1 MPMGSP
7 PLAQFKRSDKMF
19 KYRSINDQ
27 LIEERNKNTLLNMQ
41 LEQAQANIDYI
52 AMMSD
57 IELEEEGELE
67 NVNEISE
74 SEEIL

>member
-1 MPMGSP
+1 
-7 PLAQFKRSDKMF
+7 MF
-19 KYRSINDQ
+19 KYKSINDQ
-27 LIEERNKNTLLNMQ
+27 LIEERNKNTLLNAR

-57 IELEEEGELE
+57 IELEEEGEVE

-74 SEEIL
+74 SEEVL

>member
-1 MPMGSP
+1 MI
-7 PLAQFKRSDKMF
+7 MF
-19 KYRSINDQ
+19 KYKSINDQ
-27 LIEERNKNTLLNMQ
+27 LIEERNKNTLLNAR

-57 IELEEEGELE
+57 IELEEEGEVE

-74 SEEIL
+74 SEEVL

>member
-1 MPMGSP
+1 MGG
-7 PLAQFKRSDKMF
+7 AMIMF
-19 KYRSINDQ
+19 KYKSINDQ
-27 LIEERNKNTLLNMQ
+27 LIEERNKNTLLNAR

-57 IELEEEGELE
+57 IELEEEGEVE

-74 SEEIL
+74 SEEVL

>member
-1 MPMGSP
+1 
-7 PLAQFKRSDKMF
+7 MF